1 MNNQTSKSFPA
12 SPSEA
17 KGALLAL
24 FEAFPADR
32 GEGSLAVGTYLI
44 AIEGYSLK
52 AIEGAVKRIIRG
64 EVDDIDKRFLP
75 SPAQLG
81 NTVAY
86 LEKLYSPPERRL
98 ALPAPGDAEPT
109 EEEWV
114 RRKAQADAARERFG
128 IKTTTGETVVDRE
141 AMPEALKA
149 ERDRAVTQAKDKLS
163 GRMRLSPEA
172 MQIFDRIPQLSDAE
186 YEKYVG
192 EREETLKKAVPSPD
206 EAFDNWNR
214 EAAE

>member
-1 MNNQTSKSFPA
+1 MNSQTSKTFHA

-44 AIEGYSLK
+44 AIDGYSLR

-64 EVDDIDKRFLP
+64 EVDDIDRRFLP

-86 LEKLYSPPERRL
+86 LEKLYSPPARSL
-98 ALPAPGDAEPT
+98 ALPAPGDETRT
-109 EEEWV
+109 EEEWE
-114 RRKAQADAARERFG
+114 RRAAQAAAARERFG
-128 IKTTTGETVVDRE
+128 IKATTGETVVDRE
-141 AMPEALKA
+141 AMPEALRA
-149 ERDRAVTQAKDKLS
+149 ERDREVQRAAAKLKGGS
-163 GRMRLSPEA
+163 FRLSDEA
-172 MQIFDRIPQLSDAE
+172 LAIFRDGLSDR
-186 YEKYVG
+186 V
-192 EREETLKKAVPSPD
+192 VPSPD
-206 EAFDNWNR
+206 EQFDDWNR